1 MLCIQVVR
9 EKMRQQM
16 EDDVER
22 SKKAKQVVQF
32 AHRVDNHVTLLK
44 KVLVPLVL
52 ILPALCC
59 FRMLEIIKC

>member
-44 KVLVPLVL
+44 KVSL
-52 ILPALCC
+52 
-59 FRMLEIIKC
+59 